1 MDNGTE
7 VDFPNARGV
16 EEVDELLVDAGELK
30 LKPEDFEVAAANPPN
45 ALEAPEVPNND
56 VAAFEEVTELGT
68 KVTAVAVVVVVVFS
82 KEAEVP
88 VFEGTQGEL
97 ADVKE
102 AFEDA
107 NKEDDVVV
115 PDDVATGALP
125 TPNDKLFAVEESKL
139 NPDEPEDFNPSP
151 SDVEPV
157 VEVSD
162 AAGLEV
168 AEEPNEANPEAAAE
182 GLLSPCPNANVGVP
196 ATGVIPNPSPTEDL
210 EVVVELGFTVAAP
223 NPVIDIDDADFGV
236 ADAVDPKAG
245 KEGILGGA
253 EVFSVPAGDI
263 GS

>member
-16 EEVDELLVDAGELK
+16 EEVDELLDAGELK

-45 ALEAPEVPNND
+45 ALDAPEVPNND

-82 KEAEVP
+82 KEAEV
-88 VFEGTQGEL
+88 
-97 ADVKE
+97 ADDVIE

-162 AAGLEV
+162 AAGLDV

-210 EVVVELGFTVAAP
+210 EVVVELGFTAAAP
-223 NPVIDIDDADFGV
+223 NPVIDNDADFGV

>member
-82 KEAEVP
+82 EEAEV
-88 VFEGTQGEL
+88 
-97 ADVKE
+97 ADDVIE

-223 NPVIDIDDADFGV
+223 NPVIDNDDDLGV

>member
-1 MDNGTE
+1 MANGTE
-7 VDFPNARGV
+7 VDFPNARVV

-30 LKPEDFEVAAANPPN
+30 LKPEDLEVAAANPPN
-45 ALEAPEVPNND
+45 ALDAPEVPNND

-82 KEAEVP
+82 EEAEVA

-97 ADVKE
+97 ADVTE

-107 NKEDDVVV
+107 NKK
-115 PDDVATGALP
+115 DDVATGALP
-125 TPNDKLFAVEESKL
+125 TPNDKLFEVEESKL
-139 NPDEPEDFNPSP
+139 NPHEPEDFNPSP

-223 NPVIDIDDADFGV
+223 NPVIDNDADLGI